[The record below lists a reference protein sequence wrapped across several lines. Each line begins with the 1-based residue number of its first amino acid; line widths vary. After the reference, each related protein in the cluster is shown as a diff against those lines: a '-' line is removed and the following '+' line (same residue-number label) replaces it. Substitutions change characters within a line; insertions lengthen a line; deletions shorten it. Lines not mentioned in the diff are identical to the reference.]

1 MSCIIESIILF
12 SPEDFP
18 GMEDQRYHSEE
29 ITFHPEK
36 IVYRLQNC
44 IDTGTGPD
52 GAFLI
57 TVGGLMSRRDVAW
70 PSSVSRSI
78 ESSLLQ
84 SPHPGCAR
92 SKLPETVIL
101 GLRGPS
107 ASSSV
112 I

>member
-29 ITFHPEK
+29 ITFHPGK

-57 TVGGLMSRRDVAW
+57 TVGGLMRRRDVAW

-78 ESSLLQ
+78 ESSLLY
-84 SPHPGCAR
+84 PGCAR

-101 GLRGPS
+101 GLRGPP

-112 I
+112 S

>member
-12 SPEDFP
+12 SLEDFP

-57 TVGGLMSRRDVAW
+57 TVGGLMSRRDVA
-70 PSSVSRSI
+70 SHQA
-78 ESSLLQ
+78 LCL
-84 SPHPGCAR
+84 A
-92 SKLPETVIL
+92 LDL
-101 GLRGPS
+101 
-107 ASSSV
+107 
-112 I
+112 

>member
-18 GMEDQRYHSEE
+18 GMEDQRFHLEE

-57 TVGGLMSRRDVAW
+57 TGAVWWAGD
-70 PSSVSRSI
+70 
-78 ESSLLQ
+78 ET
-84 SPHPGCAR
+84 SPGRALC
-92 SKLPETVIL
+92 LDL
-101 GLRGPS
+101 
-107 ASSSV
+107 
-112 I
+112 